1 MNRGRTIRQVALLVA
16 IAAVLA
22 LVSNALAGPER
33 RLKWVG
39 AYTERPAGAAG
50 SGASA
55 AVSGGSTA
63 TGSPEAPATSA
74 ASGREFP
81 PHPEKPWVEIPYED
95 VAALYARGNV
105 PFLDA
110 RRSSVYRQGHIARA
124 RAFPVW
130 EADIDERVKALAL
143 EGLDTSAPIVVYCSG
158 GDCEDS
164 HMLAEKL
171 HMVGFDNVL
180 VYKDGF
186 PDWQKRGGAQS
197 TGENP

>member
-1 MNRGRTIRQVALLVA
+1 MNRGRTIRQIALLAVA
-16 IAAVLA
+16 ALVLA
-22 LVSNALAGPER
+22 LVSNAVAGPER
-33 RLKWVG
+33 RLKWFG
-39 AYTERPAGAAG
+39 TYAENPGAGARGTLPAPGPPTPGAAAAG
-50 SGASA
+50 I
-55 AVSGGSTA
+55 
-63 TGSPEAPATSA
+63 TGEL
-74 ASGREFP
+74 RQEYP
-81 PHPEKPWVEIPYED
+81 PHPEKPWVEIPAEEV
-95 VAALYARGNV
+95 VALHARGNV

-110 RRSSVYRQGHIARA
+110 RRSSVYRQGHIAGA
-124 RAFPVW
+124 RPFPVW

-143 EGLDTSAPIVVYCSG
+143 EGLDTGAPIVVYCSG

-186 PDWQKRGGAQS
+186 PDWQKRGLAQA